1 MTSQLPDSEEA
12 RIVKRAMPTA
22 DRRAVSLADMMA
34 LGVLLG
40 GTPVASVSS
49 ASQLRA
55 MAARAAGLLPA
66 GFRQEA
72 TLEKFAALGGFSP
85 EQAVALRRRQLEHR
99 LTSLAFFLKQLA
111 GKSVYEIAVEG
122 EEHIDGAL
130 AGGRGAVIWIADFV
144 FASEVVRQAFHG
156 IGHPLTHMIRPE
168 HGFSSTQVGLKYLN
182 PLHRKAGDRY
192 VREYIVFDR
201 DRPDD
206 ARQRL
211 ERRLSENGMISI
223 LACAY
228 EGRTL
233 VQTPFLRGRL
243 PLAIGAPAIAFKM
256 GCPILPVFAMPSPA
270 APNFTVSI
278 GSPLTMTSTDR
289 HAAMLEA
296 TKDFVSRLAPRV
308 EAQPDLWRGWPSLT

>member
-1 MTSQLPDSEEA
+1 MTGQLPDSEEA
-12 RIVKRAMPTA
+12 RIVRRAMPTA
-22 DRRAVSLADMMA
+22 DRRAVGLADVMA
-34 LGVLLG
+34 LGVLLA
-40 GTPVASVSS
+40 GTPIAALSS
-49 ASQLRA
+49 AGQLGA
-55 MAARAAGLLPA
+55 MAAGAAKLLPA

-72 TLEKFAALGGFSP
+72 TLETIVASGGFSP
-85 EQAVALRRRQLEHR
+85 GEAVALRRRQLEHR
-99 LTSLAFFLKQLA
+99 LMSLAFVIKQLA
-111 GKSVYEIAVEG
+111 GKSVFDIAVEG
-122 EEHIDGAL
+122 KEHVDEAL

-144 FASEVVRQAFHG
+144 FASELVRQAFHAL
-156 IGHPLTHMIRPE
+156 GHPLTHMIRPE
-168 HGFSSTQVGLKYLN
+168 HGFSSTRFGLKYLN
-182 PLHRKAGDRY
+182 PVHRKAGDRY

-211 ERRLSENGMISI
+211 ERRLGENGMISI

-233 VQTPFLRGRL
+233 VETPFLQGRL

-256 GCPILPVFAMPSPA
+256 GCPILPVFASPSPA

-278 GSPLTMTSTDR
+278 GRPLTMKSADR
-289 HAAMLEA
+289 HTAILEA

-308 EAQPDLWRGWPSLT
+308 EAHPDLWRGWPSLA